1 MPLTLLDYG
10 RPNPFG
16 ETVGKPKRLAWPVNV
31 YRVTLPKVSEDH
43 ENLNP
48 FERVI
53 LKLIDAGGAREAE
66 ALAQETCLPADL
78 VQCVLLRLH
87 DNAYVDEHNQ
97 IITQRRDQWSEG
109 EKAPKEFVTACLFL
123 ELATGRILP
132 NLLFLDAK
140 PLQKREGEERL
151 YRRIHCDETH
161 RKRTPTPRDVIA
173 ALRAMRNRAMAFG
186 DEPRLPLV
194 QQITIADDAE
204 LYYLDC
210 PIAIQKSDGEFRIA
224 DPFGNGC
231 SLVLEGAF
239 DRRLQEDS
247 SLGDWLMTWKQNLS
261 NRGQNNRPLAVQE
274 PYDNDANRA
283 RYPNLLSAV
292 RVRRH
297 RQFRSIEQ
305 IHAALEWAIFYSCVQ
320 LLYTSAVQRL
330 KLTDQSDHPDLLRGS
345 AEALSLI
352 LPETGLFP
360 VRDGKLDDF
369 LAGKAEMGTVLS
381 LAILMAAGD
390 PGHPLRRIAASHPD
404 FIGRLFRIKKER
416 DDSSH
421 GAGRLRSQDVEL
433 PVDGFMREVVTAL
446 LPSIT
451 FADSVS
457 SDGMDDA
464 HADSLLDARTG
475 IQCEFG
481 FVLFNRIETNIQD
494 RLIAAERFWISCAD
508 GDDAL
513 VFACDVYAALQ
524 GVFRRSLAGLL
535 PPEVQET
542 EYVSTAQKNAEAHG
556 LGLLPACLLTVKRSA
571 IRETLTGNDQTLQ
584 SCVVAFLLVSS
595 GDTLS
600 AIAQAHPSFI
610 ADAAH
615 VVDSRGHGNEP
626 LPLPRDDIRTLR
638 KAAYTIIKTL
648 LEV

>member
-16 ETVGKPKRLAWPVNV
+16 ETVGRPKPLAWPVNV
-31 YRVTLPKVSEDH
+31 YRVTLPKESGDGDG
-43 ENLNP
+43 LNA
-48 FERVI
+48 FERAI
-53 LKLIDAGGAREAE
+53 LKLLDAGSACDAD
-66 ALAQETCLPADL
+66 ALSHDTCLPKDL
-78 VQCVLLRLH
+78 VQCVVLRLRDH
-87 DNAYVDEHNQ
+87 AYIDEHNQ
-97 IITQRRDQWSEG
+97 IIKQRRDQWSE
-109 EKAPKEFVTACLFL
+109 KENEPQGFATACLFR
-123 ELATGRILP
+123 ELAKGKILP
-132 NLLFLDAK
+132 YLHVLSDNSPLKRKEATTFFQKIPCTGNHERNL
-140 PLQKREGEERL
+140 
-151 YRRIHCDETH
+151 
-161 RKRTPTPRDVIA
+161 PTPHDVIS
-173 ALRAMRNRAMAFG
+173 ALRAMRKRSAAFG
-186 DEPRLPLV
+186 DDTRLPAAKH
-194 QQITIADDAE
+194 ITIADYPE

-239 DRRLQEDS
+239 GCLLEEDEN
-247 SLGDWLMTWKQNLS
+247 LRDWLMNWKQNLS
-261 NRGQNNRPLAVQE
+261 NRGQNNHPLTAQE

-305 IHAALEWAIFYSCVQ
+305 IYAALEWAIFYSCVE
-320 LLYTSAVQRL
+320 LPYTFAVQRL
-330 KLTDQSDHPDLLRGS
+330 KLTDQSDHPDLLRES
-345 AEALSLI
+345 AEALSLV

-390 PGHPLRRIAASHPD
+390 PRHPLRRIAASHPD
-404 FIGRLFRIKKER
+404 FIGRLFKIKKDR

-421 GAGRLRSQDVEL
+421 GAGKVRFQDVEL
-433 PVDGFMREVVTAL
+433 PEDGFMREVVTAL
-446 LPSIT
+446 LPSII
-451 FADSVS
+451 FADSVA
-457 SDGMDDA
+457 SDGMEDA

-475 IQCEFG
+475 IQREFG
-481 FVLFNRIETNIQD
+481 FILFNRIETNLQD
-494 RLIAAERFWISCAD
+494 RLIAAERFWLSCAD

-524 GVFRRSLAGLL
+524 GVFRRSLDGVL
-535 PPEVQET
+535 PPDVQDT

-556 LGLLPACLLTVKRSA
+556 LGPLPACLLTVKRSA

-600 AIAQAHPSFI
+600 AIAQTHPSFI